1 MPAIY
6 NGKQMR
12 FRSPDQSLKFAT
24 VYGRKKKSGEE
35 KHMIKTVCRDTMEL
49 FYTSKNFH
57 RSITCQET
65 KPISLVTYV
74 P

>member
-1 MPAIY
+1 
-6 NGKQMR
+6 
-12 FRSPDQSLKFAT
+12 
-24 VYGRKKKSGEE
+24 
-35 KHMIKTVCRDTMEL
+35 MIKTVCRDTMEL